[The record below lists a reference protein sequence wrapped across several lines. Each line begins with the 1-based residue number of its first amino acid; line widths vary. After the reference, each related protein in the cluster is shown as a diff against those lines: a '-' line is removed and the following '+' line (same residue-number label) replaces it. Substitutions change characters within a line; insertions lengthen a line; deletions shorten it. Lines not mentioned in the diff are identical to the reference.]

1 MVLADGSVK
10 EYSLS
15 PTVEYFKLK
24 ETKGYRKKLQPQLD
38 GTYLTSDD
46 AIGFRVRLFND
57 RHFLYY
63 SIDEDSWTEEIRLL
77 NSEKLVLVSADEIAY
92 HYVRF
97 TPITLEQDGKG
108 NQ

>member
-1 MVLADGSVK
+1 MLADGSVK
-10 EYSLS
+10 EYTLS
-15 PTVEYFKLK
+15 PTVDFFQLK
-24 ETKGYRKKLQPQLD
+24 DSTGYRKKVQPQLD

-46 AIGFRVRLFND
+46 AIGFQLRVTND

-97 TPITLEQDGKG
+97 KPITLEQDGKG